1 MEKKGTFGY
10 VTANPLNYMMLKEF
24 AEKMK
29 KNPTEAEA
37 LLWRHLQGRVNG
49 FRFRRQYIIGD
60 YIADFVCLPLGLIV
74 EVDGGYHNSGGM
86 IVHDAIRSE
95 ELNNMGFDVIRFTN
109 EEVIQ
114 DPSEVVSQII
124 ERMNHISNE

>member
-1 MEKKGTFGY
+1 MG
-10 VTANPLNYMMLKEF
+10 F
-24 AEKMK
+24 ALGG
-29 KNPTEAEA
+29 NTS
-37 LLWRHLQGRVNG
+37 L
-49 FRFRRQYIIGD
+49 
-60 YIADFVCLPLGLIV
+60 VCLPLGLIV
-74 EVDGGYHNSGGM
+74 EVDGGYHYSGGM

-95 ELNNMGFDVIRFTN
+95 ELNNMGFDIIRFTN

>member
-49 FRFRRQYIIGD
+49 FRLRRQYIIGD

-74 EVDGGYHNSGGM
+74 EVDGGYHYSGGM

-95 ELNNMGFDVIRFTN
+95 ELNNMGFDIIRFTN

>member
-74 EVDGGYHNSGGM
+74 EVDGGYHYSGGM

>member
-74 EVDGGYHNSGGM
+74 EVDGGYHYSGGM

-95 ELNNMGFDVIRFTN
+95 ELNNMGFDIIRFTN

>member
-1 MEKKGTFGY
+1 MEKRKFGY
-10 VTANPLNYMMLKEF
+10 VKANPLNYTMLKEF
-24 AEKMK
+24 AGKMK

-49 FRFRRQYIIGD
+49 CRFRRQYIIGD

-74 EVDGGYHNSGGM
+74 EVDGGYHYSDGI

-95 ELNNMGFDVIRFTN
+95 EFKIMGFDVIRFTN

-114 DPSEVVSQII
+114 DPSEVVSRII

>member
-1 MEKKGTFGY
+1 MEKKVTFGY

-74 EVDGGYHNSGGM
+74 EVDGGYHYSGGM

-114 DPSEVVSQII
+114 EPSEVVSQII